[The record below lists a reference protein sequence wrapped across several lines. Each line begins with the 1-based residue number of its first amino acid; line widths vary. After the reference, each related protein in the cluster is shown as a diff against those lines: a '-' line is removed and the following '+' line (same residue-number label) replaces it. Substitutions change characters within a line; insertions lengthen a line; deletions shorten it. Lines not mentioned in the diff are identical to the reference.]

1 MFPDTFLLSYTGF
14 DIHNAPIIDAQVN
27 DTISHHP
34 LLNQTL
40 TFTFDKS
47 VRYCTGWFDVETHQ
61 VYPCPKH
68 IQVEEKYEQCL
79 ECRNKTGFNPAF
91 YYAKTISDRQQAI
104 NQNPHFLYLAY
115 FAPGLMKVGI
125 SQEARGIRRLL
136 EQGARIAM
144 KLETFPTAEI
154 ARQYE
159 AKIAALDGIVEHI
172 VARKKL
178 DVLKIPFNETEA
190 TDELRRT
197 QESISLSLGLSFD
210 KAEIIQTTPFFHC
223 SGIDMRSITIMK
235 NQPTIVG
242 TVKAVIGHIVILQ
255 HADRLL
261 AYNLKS
267 FVGYQAAI
275 TNADLM
281 IDLPSEQMALF

>member
-1 MFPDTFLLSYTGF
+1 M
-14 DIHNAPIIDAQVN
+14 
-27 DTISHHP
+27 
-34 LLNQTL
+34 
-40 TFTFDKS
+40 
-47 VRYCTGWFDVETHQ
+47 
-61 VYPCPKH
+61 
-68 IQVEEKYEQCL
+68 
-79 ECRNKTGFNPAF
+79 
-91 YYAKTISDRQQAI
+91 
-104 NQNPHFLYLAY
+104 
-115 FAPGLMKVGI
+115 GI

-223 SGIDMRSITIMK
+223 SDIDMRSITIMK

-242 TVKAVIGHIVILQ
+242 TVKAVIGHIAILQ